1 MEHVPEDISKSFG
14 DEKKAIDEMEKGAD
28 KHYLRIIEGG
38 NEGKAGVDGTF
49 GIACIN
55 FDLKCLTERRMYIR
69 HFSIRDKSR
78 FEESFKMVVDFIW
91 RTFDC
96 DTIRLDLYHFY
107 KTINGKEEQSADA
120 EIKTIVAMNKK
131 GFKWKTLQNEASGI
145 RFQIM
150 QMNRPAEIAKVVVQR
165 DEPVRATGTQLYI
178 LSQEESYLDE
188 SFDQPTTSEASKTLG
203 NNGLSRVE
211 IPFCFYASLRHIQ
224 EKKDLTDLLKLNPS
238 NILAAQIDNFTEEV
252 GLNFVRTAF
261 SQKYKDALE
270 ESKKPEGIEI
280 SVPLEH

>member
-107 KTINGKEEQSADA
+107 KTINGKEE
-120 EIKTIVAMNKK
+120 
-131 GFKWKTLQNEASGI
+131 
-145 RFQIM
+145 
-150 QMNRPAEIAKVVVQR
+150 
-165 DEPVRATGTQLYI
+165 
-178 LSQEESYLDE
+178 
-188 SFDQPTTSEASKTLG
+188 
-203 NNGLSRVE
+203 
-211 IPFCFYASLRHIQ
+211 
-224 EKKDLTDLLKLNPS
+224 
-238 NILAAQIDNFTEEV
+238 
-252 GLNFVRTAF
+252 
-261 SQKYKDALE
+261 
-270 ESKKPEGIEI
+270 
-280 SVPLEH
+280 